1 MAEILA
7 GRTINKTF
15 GSFQVLKDVN
25 FTLSQ
30 GEALGI
36 VGPNGAGKTTLF
48 SVVAGSLMG
57 VDIDGDE
64 IVDVHLQVSPCS
76 PTYFLRSAIRSACSR
91 LSSGAPVLCS

>member
-7 GRTINKTF
+7 GRSINKTF

-25 FTLSQ
+25 FTLSE

-48 SVVAGSLMG
+48 SVVAGSLLPSIRNRAVLGRRRHKSGCCQPMSRR
-57 VDIDGDE
+57 
-64 IVDVHLQVSPCS
+64 HRPTHQVPR
-76 PTYFLRSAIRSACSR
+76 RSSA
-91 LSSGAPVLCS
+91 